1 MISLP
6 NASSPGG
13 MYALKPRFRQR
24 LDGLASACARRRV
37 HPDWL
42 TYAAVGCAALVG
54 GAILAS
60 PRQPRMLLLVGPL
73 VALRL
78 TLNAL
83 DGLVAERTG
92 LARPWGKVLNE
103 GCDRVSDVLCLLPL
117 ALLPGGSLGW
127 SLATLGAA
135 LATAYTRTL
144 AEAAGAG
151 PQYSGPMGKADRMLW
166 LSLAC
171 AAAAVT
177 GQWWPLQVL
186 PLVLLGGGLLTL
198 VQRGGRAHAAL

>member
-1 MISLP
+1 MISLSH
-6 NASSPGG
+6 ALSIGG

-42 TYAAVGCAALVG
+42 TYAAVGCAALAGSIIVT
-54 GAILAS
+54 S
-60 PRQPRMLLLVGPL
+60 SHQPWMLLLVAPL

-83 DGLVAERTG
+83 DGLVAERSG

-103 GCDRVSDVLCLLPL
+103 GCDRISDVLCLLPL
-117 ALLPGGSLGW
+117 GLLPGASIGW
-127 SLATLGAA
+127 TVAAVGAT

-144 AEAAGAG
+144 VEAAGAG
-151 PQYSGPMGKADRMLW
+151 RQYGGPMGKADRML
-166 LSLAC
+166 LLGLAC
-171 AAAAVT
+171 
-177 GQWWPLQVL
+177 VL
-186 PLVLLGGGLLTL
+186 AGFGWQQALVWLPVVLTL
-198 VQRGGRAHAAL
+198 GCVATVARRLRDAHAAL